1 MLEWLSMFDP
11 TLLYSL
17 VGGIIAFFKGIKFIQ
32 EGERGCKVRFGKVIR
47 DKRGQPIVFEPGFV
61 LLIPFVDT
69 LVRRHVRQQTMQFDD
84 QDIINADNL
93 VFRINAVIMFHV
105 EDVYRALF
113 NVDDLEIGIRHF
125 CMGILRDILQPKTTE
140 ALKDT
145 QSISSE
151 LLERLCSMEENWGVK
166 FIDAKLTSCSPT
178 PNSAQILS
186 AKQSAQIKAEA
197 TLEVINTLGIDNSN
211 IEAFQTILGAIV
223 GVPVVTALQQPV
235 VVNSKNNNKEG

>member
-1 MLEWLSMFDP
+1 MFEWLNVVNP
-11 TLLYSL
+11 TLLYS
-17 VGGIIAFFKGIKFIQ
+17 VAGGVIAFFKGVKFIQ
-32 EGERGCKVRFGKVIR
+32 EGERGCKVRFGKVVR
-47 DKRGQPIVFEPGFV
+47 DKNGQPIVYEPGFV

-69 LVRRHVRQQTMQFDD
+69 LNRRHVRQQTMQFDD
-84 QDIINADNL
+84 QDIINAENL

-113 NVDDLEIGIRHF
+113 NVDDLEISIQHF

-145 QSISSE
+145 HAISSE
-151 LLERLCSMEENWGVK
+151 LLAHLCSMEENWGVK

-178 PNSAQILS
+178 SNSAQILS

-197 TLEVINTLGIDNSN
+197 TLEVIKTLGIDKSN
-211 IEAFQTILGAIV
+211 LETFQAILGAIV
-223 GVPVVTALQQPV
+223 GIPVVTALQQPLV
-235 VVNSKNNNKEG
+235 GLANNKNNE